1 TGAGAVRRRSEAA
14 RRPVPQGLHAGGRR
28 RRAQGIP
35 EGEFPHAGPGRRG
48 TADDRAADG
57 QHRAGR
63 GRRGRDPGL
72 RARTRGRTPMIR
84 RDARCAMWTWAATA
98 GAAVGLAA
106 ALAGQARVF
115 RIKKVGEYPNFIAL
129 SGNGRVAYV
138 TSFGTG
144 ELLALDLGEKKV
156 VRSVPVGD
164 EPLGLAVVESEK
176 AVL

>member
-1 TGAGAVRRRSEAA
+1 
-14 RRPVPQGLHAGGRR
+14 
-28 RRAQGIP
+28 
-35 EGEFPHAGPGRRG
+35 
-48 TADDRAADG
+48 
-57 QHRAGR
+57 
-63 GRRGRDPGL
+63 
-72 RARTRGRTPMIR
+72 MIR

-98 GAAVGLAA
+98 GAALGLAA

-144 ELLALDLGEKKV
+144 ELLALDLVEKKV

-176 AVL
+176 AVGRTKRVTACPSTHGPFRGTVSGPSSDSRWMPSPAMTRTVAGTRLAIPMKSATNGSAGRV